1 MKTPIARKT
10 LALVFADIAGTS
22 RLTAEQGDLV
32 VARTLQEF
40 IERAGKL
47 GKDHH
52 CLLIKFIGD
61 GFLAAFE
68 VIADVLP
75 FVSAVQT
82 LLKTNPVLRRHQLGC
97 RFSLHFG
104 AALCIKTSYGYDVF
118 GEDVNVVAHMNDLAQ
133 PGQIVVSLSAL
144 AAMPYEQQ
152 GKVGESE
159 WGLVKGHD
167 IEFHRIA
174 LVAG

>member
-1 MKTPIARKT
+1 MKAPIARKS
-10 LALVFADIAGTS
+10 LALICADIAGTS
-22 RLTAEQGDLV
+22 RLMAEQGDLV

-40 IERAGKL
+40 IERVGKL

-68 VIADVLP
+68 VNVDVLP

-82 LLKTNPVLRRHQLGC
+82 LLKTNPVLRIHRLGC

-104 AALCIKTSYGYDVF
+104 TAMCIKTSYGYDVF
-118 GEDVNVVAHMNDLAQ
+118 GDDVNVVAHMNDLAQ
-133 PGQIVVSLSAL
+133 PGEMVVSLSAL
-144 AAMPYEQQ
+144 AAVPSELQVKM
-152 GKVGESE
+152 GKSE
-159 WGLVKGHD
+159 WGRVKGDD
-167 IEFHRIA
+167 IEFHRVA
-174 LVAG
+174 LVEC